1 MGEFSAE
8 HIILVGSLLLIA
20 SIVASKTS
28 FKSGIPTLI
37 LFLLIGMLAGSEGIG
52 GIHFSDVHTS
62 QLLGIV
68 ALNFIL
74 FSGGM
79 DTRWESVRP
88 VIKPGMILSTLGVV
102 ITASIIGTFTWLITD
117 FSLLEGL
124 LLGSIVAS
132 TDAAAV
138 FSILRTRSVGLKGN
152 IRPLLE
158 LESGSNDPMAYIL
171 MISFIY
177 LVGNGDASITELLIR
192 FVLQMS
198 IGGLLGILLGKG
210 MSLVMNR
217 VKLEIEGLYPVLV
230 MAMIFFTFAFTE
242 LIGGNGFL
250 AVYISALVFGNSNFM
265 HKKSTVKFYDGQA
278 WLMQIVMFLT
288 LGLLVFPSRIPPI
301 AGTGIM
307 IALVLM
313 FVARPIAVFC
323 CLAFFKIKLREKLFV
338 SWVGLRGAVPIV
350 FATYPLIAGLDKADT
365 IFHVVF
371 FISASSVLLQG
382 STLVYVAKLLR
393 VTVPRKAK
401 KITSLDMELYDSI
414 QSEFVEVILPGS
426 SPAIGKA
433 IVKLKLPKPAIIV
446 LLVREGRYML
456 PNGSTVLEEG
466 DKLLLL
472 ANNKEMLGEI
482 YNTLG
487 V

>member
-1 MGEFSAE
+1 
-8 HIILVGSLLLIA
+8 
-20 SIVASKTS
+20 
-28 FKSGIPTLI
+28 
-37 LFLLIGMLAGSEGIG
+37 
-52 GIHFSDVHTS
+52 
-62 QLLGIV
+62 
-68 ALNFIL
+68 
-74 FSGGM
+74 
-79 DTRWESVRP
+79 
-88 VIKPGMILSTLGVV
+88 
-102 ITASIIGTFTWLITD
+102 
-117 FSLLEGL
+117 
-124 LLGSIVAS
+124 
-132 TDAAAV
+132 
-138 FSILRTRSVGLKGN
+138 
-152 IRPLLE
+152 
-158 LESGSNDPMAYIL
+158 
-171 MISFIY
+171 
-177 LVGNGDASITELLIR
+177 
-192 FVLQMS
+192 
-198 IGGLLGILLGKG
+198 
-210 MSLVMNR
+210 
-217 VKLEIEGLYPVLV
+217 
-230 MAMIFFTFAFTE
+230 
-242 LIGGNGFL
+242 
-250 AVYISALVFGNSNFM
+250 
-265 HKKSTVKFYDGQA
+265 
-278 WLMQIVMFLT
+278 
-288 LGLLVFPSRIPPI
+288 
-301 AGTGIM
+301 
-307 IALVLM
+307 
-313 FVARPIAVFC
+313 
-323 CLAFFKIKLREKLFV
+323 
-338 SWVGLRGAVPIV
+338 VGLRGAVPIV